1 MGASEDSIREELI
14 GEVLGQL
21 SHLRRDV
28 KELTQLLGA
37 SGKQF
42 KDDGELTLL
51 RFTSRSEQ
59 FLKDFSASTTDVLA
73 EAGRFAEAHDQLLGE
88 LALREYDAT
97 SSRVRDQLRDALR
110 EEGCSRG
117 IGRIELAIWLVCAAL
132 GSAAL
137 SVGAVSALHMLGS

>member
-1 MGASEDSIREELI
+1 MGASDDSIREELI

-21 SHLRRDV
+21 SQLRRDV
-28 KELTQLLGA
+28 KELTQLLQA

-73 EAGRFAEAHDQLLGE
+73 EAGRFAE
-88 LALREYDAT
+88 RAT
-97 SSRVRDQLRDALR
+97 SSSASLRCASTTRQVRACGTSCETRCAKRDAAVVL
-110 EEGCSRG
+110 
-117 IGRIELAIWLVCAAL
+117 
-132 GSAAL
+132 
-137 SVGAVSALHMLGS
+137 AVSSLRYG